1 MKTTSRPPRGR
12 NLPSLVLLLVGVSL
26 AAGCAHQG
34 GHASATAPAGKTA
47 TSQVA
52 KSKPVRYVEVTGS
65 RIPVRIEGEVK
76 NSDLPMNLTVVD
88 PEDPMNRGD
97 VSPLDSLTRNPWASR
112 GYRGY

>member
-12 NLPSLVLLLVGVSL
+12 NLPALVLLLVGVAL

-34 GHASATAPAGKTA
+34 GHASATAPPGKNPGA
-47 TSQVA
+47 QVA
-52 KSKPVRYVEVTGS
+52 RSKSVRYVEVTGS